1 MRWHLSNFSSVMLLL
16 YFPFCTILFGR
27 VPMNSWFLWNRVSWG
42 WNIYKITLN
51 SCALICIFAPHH
63 VFIQL
68 FIIPIWTG
76 QGTNN
81 GCYLWH
87 IKRMDESL
95 DGWRLSFTVDNR
107 SCNNKLCP
115 HKNLYMNAQGSIFH
129 NSQNVEIIQM
139 VIEITQITHQ
149 GTSDCSKCD
158 IAIKWNIIC
167 TEKVILSTDA
177 CY

>member
-1 MRWHLSNFSSVMLLL
+1 MVFIKFLFCNVTPLFPILHYPLWQSPYEQLILVEQGILRMEYLQNYFEFLCIDL
-16 YFPFCTILFGR
+16 Y
-27 VPMNSWFLWNRVSWG
+27 
-42 WNIYKITLN
+42 
-51 SCALICIFAPHH
+51 ICPPPAH
-63 VFIQL
+63 VFVRL

-87 IKRMDESL
+87 IKRMDDSL
-95 DGWRLSFTVDNR
+95 DGWRLSFRVDNR

-115 HKNLYMNAQGSIFH
+115 DKNLYMNAQGSIFH

-167 TEKVILSTDA
+167 TEKVILSTVA